1 MKFSEQ
7 WLREWVQPADSDGAW
22 GTQQLCDQVTLAGL
36 EVDGVED
43 VAGEFSG
50 VVVGQVVKREQH
62 PDADKL
68 SLCQVSDGNETFQI
82 VCGAPNVREGLK
94 IPFAKIGAVL
104 PTEDGKGF
112 KIKKAKLRG
121 VESFGMLCAEKE
133 LGLSDANDG
142 LMELPDSA
150 PVGDDF
156 RDYLGLDDKIIEVD
170 LTPNRADCLSI
181 AGLAREVGVLSKSD
195 VQGPV
200 IEAVAPAVDDKAA
213 IEVSAT
219 EGCPRYLGRIVKGVN
234 VSAET
239 PLWMVEKLRRSGI
252 RSIDPV
258 VDITNYILLEQGQP
272 MHAFDLAKID
282 GGIRVRMAEQ
292 GEKLTLLDGQ
302 EVELKDN
309 TLVIADHNKALAIA
323 GIMGGEHSG
332 VNAETQDLLLEAAF
346 FNPITIAGRAR
357 SYGLHTDSS
366 HRFERGVD
374 YELARHAMERA
385 TALVIEICGG
395 QPGPIVEA
403 LSEKDLPVAAEITLR
418 NRRVKQVLG
427 LEMAQDEVTEI
438 LTRLGMDV
446 TVNGSGDDVSWTA
459 KAPSYRFDMAIEA
472 DLIEELAR
480 IYGYNRLPVRTPK
493 AHTPL
498 ATAPEAKMGVKDLR
512 RQLVARGY
520 QEAITYSFVDP
531 KMQKAMDPEVEGL
544 ALLNPISIEMSV
556 MRTNLWAGLLSA
568 VSHNLKRQQPRV
580 RLFET
585 GLRFV
590 PVKNAEGVVDGSSEL
605 VQTPTLAMAVCGT
618 RMPQSWSAQD
628 EAVDFFDVKGDVETL
643 LARTGEADAYKFV
656 APTPEKPGHPALH
669 PGQTARIE
677 KHGEP
682 VGWIGAI
689 HPSLQKQVGVKQTVY
704 LVELDQEAI
713 QQKAVPA
720 FGELSKFP
728 EMRRDLA
735 LVVQHNQPV
744 EAVFEAIRAKA
755 GEYLTNLNLFDV
767 YVGKGIDPDR
777 KSLALGLTWQ
787 HPSRTLTDEEVND
800 SVNAV
805 LAHLEESLGA
815 TLRG

>member
-7 WLREWVQPADSDGAW
+7 WLREWVQPADSEGAW
-22 GTQQLCDQVTLAGL
+22 DTQKLCDQVTLAGL
-36 EVDGVED
+36 EVDGIEA

-50 VVVGQVVKREQH
+50 VVVGQVTQREQH

-150 PVGDDF
+150 PVGEDF

-195 VQGPV
+195 VQGPQV
-200 IEAVAPAVDDKAA
+200 EAVAPVIDDKAS
-213 IEVSAT
+213 IEVLAA
-219 EGCPRYLGRIVKGVN
+219 EGCPRYLGRIVKGVKVN
-234 VSAET
+234 AET
-239 PLWMVEKLRRSGI
+239 PLWMVERLRRSGI

-309 TLVIADHNKALAIA
+309 TLVIADHSKALAIA

-332 VNAETQDLLLEAAF
+332 VNGDTQDLLLEAAF

-374 YELARHAMERA
+374 YELARKAMERA
-385 TALVIEICGG
+385 TALVVDICGG
-395 QPGPIVEA
+395 QPGPIVEV
-403 LSEKDLPVAAEITLR
+403 LSEQDLPVAADITLR

-446 TVNGSGDDVSWTA
+446 TVSGSGDDVSWTA

-493 AHTPL
+493 ALTPL
-498 ATAPEAKMGVKDLR
+498 ATAPEAKMGIKDLR
-512 RQLVARGY
+512 RQLIARGY

-544 ALLNPISIEMSV
+544 ALLNPISTEMSV
-556 MRTNLWAGLLSA
+556 MRTNLWAGLIGA

-590 PVKNAEGVVDGSSEL
+590 PTEVDGKREL
-605 VQTPTLAMAVCGT
+605 IQTPTLALAVCGS

-628 EAVDFFDVKGDVETL
+628 EAVDFFDVKGDVESL
-643 LARTGEADAYKFV
+643 LARTGEADTYKFV
-656 APTPEKPGHPALH
+656 VAQHPALH

-677 KHGEP
+677 KNGKA

-704 LVELDQEAI
+704 LVELDQQAI
-713 QQKAVPA
+713 QQMAVPA

-735 LVVQHNQPV
+735 LVVNQEQPV
-744 EAVFEAIRAKA
+744 EAVFEAIRANA

-805 LAHLEESLGA
+805 LAHLEQSLGA